1 MNKIK
6 FHPYI
11 YIYIYFRKKEFQPE
25 IPKKSYHIKSLINPM
40 LYNKARIKTQQLV
53 SLTGIF

>member
-11 YIYIYFRKKEFQPE
+11 YIFQKKEFQPE